1 MTFAAV
7 AIGVGAV
14 AAGYLAS
21 QGAQGAAQTQAN
33 AMNQATQA
41 QEQMYNQQLGLNA
54 PYRSAGQK
62 DLQAIQGG
70 LGTGPAVGGVPSGY
84 FTHQFNASD
93 LNANLAPNWKFQL
106 QQGLGAMKNAEN
118 LSGGLLSGNALR
130 SLNNYAQNF
139 SGNAYQQ
146 AYDNYTNNQANI
158 YNRLAGIA
166 NMGMQS
172 GMANAT
178 GSPQYAQGISSTIQG
193 AGTALGAGQ
202 AASANAMSGA
212 AQGVGNAAFLGTVM
226 NTGSPATSATTY
238 APGMSQ
244 SWYGNQ
250 GYTLP
255 NANTLAAIGG

>member
-7 AIGVGAV
+7 AVGVASVAGA
-14 AAGYLAS
+14 YIAS
-21 QGAQGAAQTQAN
+21 QGAQSGAQTQAN

-41 QEQMYNQQLGLNA
+41 QEQMFNQQLALNA
-54 PYRSAGQK
+54 PYRAAGK
-62 DLQAIQGG
+62 TDLAAIQGG

-106 QQGLGAMKNAEN
+106 DQGLGAMKNAEN

-130 SLNNYAQNF
+130 SLNNYAQQF

-172 GMANAT
+172 GMASAT
-178 GSPQYAQGISSTIQG
+178 ASPQYAQGISSTIQG

-202 AASANAMSGA
+202 VGSANAYSAGV
-212 AQGVGNAAFLGTVM
+212 QGLGNSVMLGSM
-226 NTGSPATSATTY
+226 LNSPSTSASTY
-238 APGMSQ
+238 TPGMSQ
-244 SWYGNQ
+244 DWYGNQ
-250 GYTLP
+250 AYG
-255 NANTLAAIGG
+255 NNNTNFLASMSAGG